1 MALEAAK
8 ACLNACLKKHHIC
21 RMQDVPL
28 LPTRVPTDR
37 SLDIPLPAKKLS
49 KAWLDHEPEH
59 DHSTEP
65 LSLRGW
71 AFQEQVLS
79 LRLLQY
85 GSKGVTW
92 HCLDADKTVPVLHPY
107 VRYKPRSKA
116 SRPAILRRSANVDG
130 RIGYQLWCEMIEDY
144 NHRSLTFA

>member
-1 MALEAAK
+1 MLE
-8 ACLNACLKKHHIC
+8 CKKHHIC